1 MIDLLASLANLALL
15 ASAIR
20 LTVPILLTSMGAVY
34 SERGGVVNIGLEGIM
49 IMGTFFGAA
58 ATHLV
63 AQALVPPA
71 GGAGPSA
78 ALAPL
83 AGMLAAVLAGVLFS
97 LVHAVVAVTFRVDQ
111 IISGVALNL
120 LAVGLARFFNILFFG
135 VATQSPGIRG
145 FSPVDVPWLKDMPA
159 LAPIVTGI
167 SPIVPLALVMVVAGQ
182 WALRRTVFGLRLRAV
197 GEHPG
202 AADTLGVNVVRM
214 RYAGVLVSGALAGL
228 AGGYL
233 SIEQGRGYLEGMTQ
247 GRGFIALAA
256 MIFGNWWPIG
266 ALGASALFGYF
277 DALSL
282 RVVHTGVPYQFITV
296 LPHIASIL
304 VLAGFM
310 RRATPPAADGIPY
323 SQEEG

>member
-1 MIDLLASLANLALL
+1 MDWLAPLFSLALL
-15 ASAIR
+15 ASAVR
-20 LTVPILLTSMGAVY
+20 LTVPIALASMGAVF

-58 ATHLV
+58 ATHAV
-63 AQALVPPA
+63 SQVVP
-71 GGAGPSA
+71 GDGAGA

-83 AGMLAAVLAGVLFS
+83 AGMAAAAGAG
-97 LVHAVVAVTFRVDQ
+97 LVFALIHALMAVTFRVDQ

-120 LAVGLARFFNILFFG
+120 LAVGLARFLNILFFG

-145 FSPVDVPWLKDMPA
+145 FASWSVPGLREVPVLGPL
-159 LAPIVTGI
+159 VTGI
-167 SPIVPLALVMVVAGQ
+167 SPVIPFALALVLVGHWV
-182 WALRRTVFGLRLRAV
+182 LRRTVFGLRLRSV
-197 GEHPG
+197 GEHPR
-202 AADTLGVNVVRM
+202 AADTLGIDVGRL
-214 RYAGVLVSGALAGL
+214 RYAGVLISGVLAGL

-233 SIEQGRGYLEGMTQ
+233 AIEQGRGYLEGMTQ

-256 MIFGNWWPIG
+256 MIFGNWWPLG

-282 RVVHTGVPYQFITV
+282 RVVHTAVPYQFITV
-296 LPHIASIL
+296 LPHLATIL
-304 VLAGFM
+304 VLAGVM

-323 SQEEG
+323 AKEEG